1 MQLPPREWKEIGG
14 YIRSRRERTSPLS
27 KQSTHGRTRTRPHLT
42 QSELAELAD
51 VSTVLISKLEQ
62 GLYENINPGILR
74 KISQALSLSAD
85 EEQFMI
91 GLLTP
96 APGLSVP
103 DELVPDTIR
112 EIIAATDHPTAIL
125 NPCFDLLAW
134 NEKLPGFMGDFSTLP
149 AEQRN
154 IILAMFCNPDMR
166 TMIAEWEESSR
177 VIVASMKMIYALI
190 PPYRVRIEN
199 LVSTVAAHDPAFS
212 TLWNEITP
220 RLSTNMIKT
229 FNHPIEGH
237 IQVNEMVSQIIGT
250 PFLFRVE
257 FVPIT
262 EASRQKMARL

>member
-14 YIRSRRERTSPLS
+14 YIRSCRERTSPLS
-27 KQSTHGRTRTRPHLT
+27 KQSPHGRIRIRPHLT

-74 KISQALSLSAD
+74 KISQALNLSAD
-85 EEQFMI
+85 DEQFMI

-96 APGLSVP
+96 APVRNIP
-103 DELVPDTIR
+103 DENIPDNIR
-112 EIIAATDHPTAIL
+112 ETIVAIDHPTAIL

-134 NEKLPGFMGDFSTLP
+134 NAKLPGFMGDVSSIPT
-149 AEQRN
+149 EQRN
-154 IILAMFCNPDMR
+154 IILSMFCNLNMR

-177 VIVASMKMIYALI
+177 VMVASMKMIYSLI

-229 FNHPIEGH
+229 FRHPIEGE

-257 FVPIT
+257 FVPTT
-262 EASRQKMARL
+262 ENSRQKMARL